1 MIVSNYRIGMRVHGR
16 VTGIQPY
23 GAFVTLDGEHQGLI
37 HISECHEGY
46 VKSITEYLKVGQAV
60 DVIILDID
68 EYTGK
73 ISLSLRCIEHQPHP
87 TVNDLEI
94 YKTFRHKHFWT
105 NRHVHAGF
113 EPIANHLASWT
124 SDSLNRLKAGEYQC
138 RKKLPVRA
146 GHSPLASVLWDLR
159 YTIGIDVDQLRLY
172 DSIMAELD
180 DEKVAVF
187 VFDHLAVDGQVRAK
201 FDRQGLEFVLASELH
216 ELFTSVRV
224 SETMPFTNLSK

>member
-1 MIVSNYRIGMRVHGR
+1 MQKKVAGTIIYND
-16 VTGIQPY
+16 Q
-23 GAFVTLDGEHQGLI
+23 QGSHFLVKY
-37 HISECHEGY
+37 STNGY
-46 VKSITEYLKVGQAV
+46 
-60 DVIILDID
+60 
-68 EYTGK
+68 
-73 ISLSLRCIEHQPHP
+73 
-87 TVNDLEI
+87 N
-94 YKTFRHKHFWT
+94 F
-105 NRHVHAGF
+105 
-113 EPIANHLASWT
+113 
-124 SDSLNRLKAGEYQC
+124 YQ
-138 RKKLPVRA
+138 LPVRA

-187 VFDHLAVDGQVRAK
+187 VFDHLAVDGQVRGK

>member
-23 GAFVTLDGEHQGLI
+23 GAFVTLDGEHRGLI

-124 SDSLNRLKAGEYQC
+124 SDSLNRLKAGEY
-138 RKKLPVRA
+138 
-146 GHSPLASVLWDLR
+146 
-159 YTIGIDVDQLRLY
+159 
-172 DSIMAELD
+172 
-180 DEKVAVF
+180 
-187 VFDHLAVDGQVRAK
+187 
-201 FDRQGLEFVLASELH
+201 
-216 ELFTSVRV
+216 
-224 SETMPFTNLSK
+224 

>member
-1 MIVSNYRIGMRVHGR
+1 MLSNLGGSLHND
-16 VTGIQPY
+16 Q
-23 GAFVTLDGEHQGLI
+23 QGSHFLVK
-37 HISECHEGY
+37 HSTNGY
-46 VKSITEYLKVGQAV
+46 
-60 DVIILDID
+60 
-68 EYTGK
+68 
-73 ISLSLRCIEHQPHP
+73 
-87 TVNDLEI
+87 N
-94 YKTFRHKHFWT
+94 F
-105 NRHVHAGF
+105 
-113 EPIANHLASWT
+113 
-124 SDSLNRLKAGEYQC
+124 YQ
-138 RKKLPVRA
+138 LPVRA

-187 VFDHLAVDGQVRAK
+187 VFDHLTVDGQVRAK